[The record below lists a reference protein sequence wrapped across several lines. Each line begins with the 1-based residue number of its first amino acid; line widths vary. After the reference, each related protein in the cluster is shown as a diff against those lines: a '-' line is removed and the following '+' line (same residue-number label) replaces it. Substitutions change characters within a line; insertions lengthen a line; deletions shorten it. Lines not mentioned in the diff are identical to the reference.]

1 MCSKSNRDFNLSV
14 FNRITGIN
22 GLKTLKKH
30 ISCKSKCKFDRSKCS
45 SNQKWNNS
53 KYWCECKK
61 YNICKKDSVCN
72 PATCSC
78 KNGKYLANIMDNS
91 VITYDDIIKAEVKSY
106 DEETKT
112 ILPNFDEKM

>member
-22 GLKTLKKH
+22 WLKTLIKH
-30 ISCKSKCKFDRSKCS
+30 ISCKSKCKFDRSECS

-61 YNICKKDSVCN
+61 YNICKNDSLCN
-72 PATCSC
+72 PA
-78 KNGKYLANIMDNS
+78 KRYEILLR
-91 VITYDDIIKAEVKSY
+91 DIKPY